1 MRATFTDHPGGD
13 IFASVADVLVCPVNC
28 VPGVMGA
35 GLALAFAKRFP
46 DIKALHRLVT
56 RQGLLAPG
64 VVYMAGSIALFP
76 TKRHWQ
82 DASNIA
88 DIQAGLTSLAVDLP
102 AKQWAARSIAI
113 PALGCGLGGLRWADV
128 RPLIVEALCSGS
140 VKSGIR
146 VDIRPEVSPDIVA
159 DCRNVPLPDCSQRW
173 VMADPPYSADYA
185 QNLYGTGMAYPK
197 PGQILKEA
205 SRLIESGGRVGLL
218 HFIVPVFRRPLKL
231 LGVYGVTTGWGNA
244 IRAFSLFEKVAD

>member
-1 MRATFTDHPGGD
+1 MAAENPIYGAHQRGRRGKGHPIMYGNPKVSQHFD
-13 IFASVADVLVCPVNC
+13 D
-28 VPGVMGA
+28 
-35 GLALAFAKRFP
+35 FP
-46 DIKALHRLVT
+46 DGGGYPHGFIEWAMGIMDCEDHAKILH
-56 RQGLLAPG
+56 
-64 VVYMAGSIALFP
+64 
-76 TKRHWQ
+76 
-82 DASNIA
+82 
-88 DIQAGLTSLAVDLP
+88 
-102 AKQWAARSIAI
+102 
-113 PALGCGLGGLRWADV
+113 
-128 RPLIVEALCSGS
+128 LCSGS
-140 VKSGIR
+140 VKSGVR

-205 SRLIESGGRVGLL
+205 SRLLEIGGRVGLL

-244 IRAFSLFEKVAD
+244 IRAFSVFEKVEPPPATLGEP